1 MYGRGRCY
9 STASFRSAAIQTKR
23 FAEQRN
29 LLARRCRTW
38 RRNRECWRQLSIHA
52 GSPRRVQFS
61 TRGLSRNSESS
72 RLLTHQNALRFR
84 LRSSSHAWPSSL
96 TPLPQKSSRIFPRMV
111 AFKYSP
117 YWPNRGMRSFRTISF
132 GSARL
137 TRAVSRISA
146 NWHKADI
153 TQTRGGL
160 QRQPNVRFSG

>member
-1 MYGRGRCY
+1 MSAGGRFQF
-9 STASFRSAAIQTKR
+9 T
-23 FAEQRN
+23 
-29 LLARRCRTW
+29 
-38 RRNRECWRQLSIHA
+38 
-52 GSPRRVQFS
+52 RVQQGLFT

-146 NWHKADI
+146 NWHKPDI
-153 TQTRGGL
+153 AQISGGL
-160 QRQPNVRFSG
+160 QRQPNVRFSRKSGHRIETAIGTHRTLLRNACLYRSADGSGMLIHTLWI